1 LACLDIPKVALID
14 DAPNA
19 QRGTTLRMPLPVA
32 REIETF
38 AYRAAL
44 SALSSLWRAFL
55 GLPAQAIIFPAL
67 RAEDELLLVRA
78 EQQTQLLA
86 AGIAVNCSNRPER
99 TRRERFSLPK
109 KFSARRNADSCLWSS
124 AMWRRPANPRR
135 QQKYPVIPFLL
146 LGVCSIS
153 PLQADD
159 LTTASG
165 HTFHNVQVT
174 SRSNT
179 TLVIQSTEGQAVV
192 PISDLKPG
200 DKERFSKDLTK
211 AMELPALTVIG
222 EQKPDFTKTQP
233 DSRIETIADKEF
245 RRQTQERKD
254 KAEDKALHPQYKPM
268 ELAPG
273 LNLGVGAA
281 DLKNDSATKPTYL
294 TPEYQSLAPEI
305 VEKQLRVFAD
315 EVGKG
320 QQ

>member
-1 LACLDIPKVALID
+1 
-14 DAPNA
+14 
-19 QRGTTLRMPLPVA
+19 M
-32 REIETF
+32 
-38 AYRAAL
+38 
-44 SALSSLWRAFL
+44 
-55 GLPAQAIIFPAL
+55 
-67 RAEDELLLVRA
+67 VRPM
-78 EQQTQLLA
+78 Q
-86 AGIAVNCSNRPER
+86 
-99 TRRERFSLPK
+99 F
-109 KFSARRNADSCLWSS
+109 
-124 AMWRRPANPRR
+124 RPANLSS
-135 QQKYPVIPFLL
+135 QQKCLVIPFLL
-146 LGVCSIS
+146 LALFSFCRIR
-153 PLQADD
+153 ADD

-192 PISDLKPG
+192 PIADLKNG

-245 RRQTQERKD
+245 RRQNQERKD

-273 LNLGVGAA
+273 LNLSVGTANI
-281 DLKNDSATKPTYL
+281 KNDGATKPTYL

-315 EVGKG
+315 EVQKG
-320 QQ
+320 Q